1 MIRASVGPALTPEQ
15 WEEYDKP
22 KLDRDIECATHEVGY
37 YTPPSRH
44 GLAALALHE
53 QPFGFTWGNV
63 DLLRTVAEDSPAAHA
78 ERLRE
83 LADRIAALL
92 PPRARS
98 SGE

>member
-1 MIRASVGPALTPEQ
+1 MIEVSMEPALTPEE

-53 QPFGFTWGNV
+53 QPFGFTWGDV
-63 DLLRTVAEDSPAAHA
+63 DFLRMDAEDSPTAHA
-78 ERLRE
+78 GILRE

-92 PPRARS
+92 PPRMV
-98 SGE
+98 